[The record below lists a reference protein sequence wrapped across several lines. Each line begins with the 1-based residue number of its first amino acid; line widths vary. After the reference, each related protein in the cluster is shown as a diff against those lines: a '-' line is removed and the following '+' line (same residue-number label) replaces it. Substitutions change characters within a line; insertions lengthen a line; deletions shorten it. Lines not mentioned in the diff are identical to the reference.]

1 MNEDQTT
8 NLDAG
13 ATPDLAASAPPG
25 AASPPRTPGQTATA
39 RTVGIVGV
47 AALLVVASIFGTLA
61 LRSSGTSH
69 GSGNIRIVLASSKS
83 AAATSGAEITVS
95 GSGQVEG
102 KPDTAS
108 FSIGVT
114 TTAASAVAALEQNN
128 AQMSDLEHSLEQSG
142 VKVKDLQTSGL
153 DLYTNTDNSG
163 AVTGFSVD
171 DELDVTMH
179 DLSNLGGA
187 LDAAVHATGNGVN
200 LGGISFSISNQS
212 ALLAAARAQ
221 AMLAAR
227 TEADELAAGAGLT
240 VGSIVKV
247 TDQENGNPYPLY
259 YAPAASSL
267 KAAVPVQPGQQQI
280 SVQVTVVY
288 QLKSS

>member
-1 MNEDQTT
+1 VPAPAARTFGQ
-8 NLDAG
+8 G
-13 ATPDLAASAPPG
+13 AT
-25 AASPPRTPGQTATA
+25 T

-61 LRSSGTSH
+61 LRSSGASR

-108 FSIGVT
+108 FSIGVV

-128 AQMSDLEHSLEQSG
+128 SQMSDLEHSLEQSG

-153 DLYTNTDNSG
+153 DLYTNTNNSG

-171 DELDVTMH
+171 DE
-179 DLSNLGGA
+179 

-259 YAPAASSL
+259 YDAPTGSAL